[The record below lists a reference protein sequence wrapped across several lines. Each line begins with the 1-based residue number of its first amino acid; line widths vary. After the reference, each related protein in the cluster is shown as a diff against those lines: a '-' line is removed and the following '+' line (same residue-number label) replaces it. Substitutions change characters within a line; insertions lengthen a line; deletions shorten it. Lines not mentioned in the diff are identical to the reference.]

1 MDIATIGTM
10 LGSVKTASEIAKYI
24 KDSGLSLEK
33 AEAKMKLADLIS
45 SLADVK
51 LEAAEIQQSI
61 LEKDERIRQLES
73 EAKVRNE
80 VEWREPCYFLTNAE
94 GVDEPFCQYCYDSSK
109 NLSRLHSDNRGKY
122 FCRVCDKN
130 FTTHERTASDNT
142 AFINKRR
149 TFSTGVT
156 NREW

>member
-1 MDIATIGTM
+1 
-10 LGSVKTASEIAKYI
+10 
-24 KDSGLSLEK
+24 
-33 AEAKMKLADLIS
+33 MKLADLIS

-80 VEWREPCYFLTNAE
+80 VEWREPCYFLTNTE

-109 NLSRLHSDNRGKY
+109 NLSRLHSDNKGRY
-122 FCRVCDKN
+122 VCRVCDKAY
-130 FTTHERTASDNT
+130 TTHERSATDSA
-142 AFINKRR
+142 AFANANKRR
-149 TFSTGVT
+149 TISTGIR
-156 NREW
+156 NGAW